1 MPPRKLEQEVNVF
14 CNGLW
19 ELSDS
24 VTVSLMKLVAIVTA
38 RTKSGGGEIGI
49 TEEGFLPVSL

>member
-24 VTVSLMKLVAIVTA
+24 VTVSLMKLVEIVI
-38 RTKSGGGEIGI
+38 GEN
-49 TEEGFLPVSL
+49 EEWWW